1 MSNVVTVYPTSV
13 NAIFSGKIN
22 IYGSHNAITV
32 ENAANDSVNIFTLDG
47 HIVANARVSSD
58 RQTFS
63 VPASGVYVVIVDKK
77 AYKVIVK

>member
-1 MSNVVTVYPTSV
+1 
-13 NAIFSGKIN
+13 
-22 IYGSHNAITV
+22 
-32 ENAANDSVNIFTLDG
+32 VNIFTLDG